1 MRIAGNRPAQKQCRK
16 DGVNPLRKEKSCGAL
31 VYRTKNGEVELLLL
45 KHRFGGHWSFP
56 KGHVEKKE
64 TEEDTA
70 LREIREETGLEVLLD
85 TGFRR
90 VVTYLPKP
98 NVKKDVVYFAARFQS
113 GSPEAQPEEVMD
125 IVWAS
130 PDKALQL
137 VTYQNDVETLEAFL
151 DYEKN

>member
-1 MRIAGNRPAQKQCRK
+1 MK
-16 DGVNPLRKEKSCGAL
+16 KEKSCGAV
-31 VYRTKNGEVELLLL
+31 VYRETGEQIEILLIRHKN
-45 KHRFGGHWSFP
+45 GGHWAFP

-90 VVTYLPKP
+90 AVTYSPKP

-137 VTYQNDVETLEAFL
+137 VTYQNDVESLEAFL